1 MKKVLVL
8 NITALLAFS
17 CVGCGVANF
26 IGAFA
31 STPYSEQKVEA
42 EYKLKSR
49 GREKVLVF
57 VDVAGGSGAG
67 PDMRIQMSNMIEM
80 FLRSKVRLKK
90 ENIMSYRELSRLQG
104 IKGDLRG
111 FEPSELGRELGAGV
125 VLYVLISDYSLYELT
140 DQGYHYGSLS
150 VRGILF
156 DSESGEVLWPESK
169 TGRAVKA
176 VVEAESKGRKR
187 AVARLVMTTA
197 YGIVRNFYRCPK
209 PQYRMRDEDTSDPA
223 GQWDSF

>member
-1 MKKVLVL
+1 MRKVLVL
-8 NITALLAFS
+8 CVAALVAFS
-17 CVGCGVANF
+17 CVGCGVPEF

-31 STPYSEQKVEA
+31 STPYAEQKVDA

-57 VDVAGGSGAG
+57 VDVGGGSGAG
-67 PDMRIQMSNMIEM
+67 PVVQQQMSDMIGV
-80 FLRSKVRLKK
+80 FLAKKVRLKK
-90 ENIMSYRELSRLQG
+90 ENILSYRELSRLQR
-104 IKGDLRG
+104 IKGDLRE
-111 FEPSELGRELGAGV
+111 FEPSELGKELGAGV
-125 VLYVLISDYSLYELT
+125 VLYVLISDYSLYEVT
-140 DQGYHYGSLS
+140 DHGYYYGSLS

-176 VVEAESKGRKR
+176 VVEAESKGRER
-187 AVARLVMTTA
+187 AVGRLVMTTA